1 MNDHQEAA
9 SAGSNAAAGWLLAAL
24 MVGGGVTYAFAATI
38 GGYSPS
44 QQYRAMVGEIV
55 RDNVGP
61 VEIDHFSAPL
71 IQRTPLS
78 PTLAEIGIIPQQF
91 EGFFTITGRCDDS
104 AFPYRIRHVSN
115 GRIQGEIDGLTAM
128 RLRQCI

>member
-24 MVGGGVTYAFAATI
+24 LVGGGVIYWAMTSAS
-38 GGYSPS
+38 GHSPS
-44 QQYRAMVGEIV
+44 QQYRAMVSEIV
-55 RDNVGP
+55 RDNVGA

-91 EGFFTITGRCDDS
+91 EGFFTIAGRCDDS

>member
-1 MNDHQEAA
+1 MNDHQKAESSA
-9 SAGSNAAAGWLLAAL
+9 SHPAAGWLLTAL
-24 MVGGGVTYAFAATI
+24 LVSIGVAYAFAATI

-44 QQYRAMVGEIV
+44 QQYRAMVSEIV
-55 RDNVGP
+55 SDNVGT

-91 EGFFTITGRCDDS
+91 KGFFTVKGRCDDN
-104 AFPYRIRHVSN
+104 AFPYHIRHVSN

>member
-1 MNDHQEAA
+1 MNDHQEAESAA
-9 SAGSNAAAGWLLAAL
+9 SHPAAGWLLAAL
-24 MVGGGVTYAFAATI
+24 VIGGGVIYWAMTSAS
-38 GGYSPS
+38 GHSPS
-44 QQYRAMVGEIV
+44 QQYRAMVSEIV
-55 RDNVGP
+55 RNNVGAI
-61 VEIDHFSAPL
+61 EIDHFSAPL

-91 EGFFTITGRCDDS
+91 EGFFTIKGRCDDS

-115 GRIQGEIDGLTAM
+115 GRIQGEIDGITTM